1 MMTIV
6 QLIQFLRDNG
16 LDVILLG
23 LIDKLLT
30 VLSRN
35 FDRLREK
42 VEERLERSKEKR
54 AAEKAG

>member
-30 VLSRN
+30 VLSRK

-42 VEERLERSKEKR
+42 VEERLERLKEKR

>member
-30 VLSRN
+30 VLSRK